1 MKNEIDRLKEAI
13 SKQKE
18 ESQAYIESK
27 AKEIDSLKSYTVV
40 LQNTILRLE
49 ERFEENKANLIEL
62 VNKDIL
68 KNLEINLR
76 NQPSVIID
84 KSSNIYKTGKKRKK
98 DDSGDYRINLLED
111 MTDTKSLVQNGN
123 VLESH
128 KKLDFSKLTPYYNS
142 SVIEAS
148 VKNASVLFMEE
159 IKKLN
164 LKYDKVMCSIENLN
178 EESPMVNIKKEMDK
192 NRNSLQNEQF
202 KEFFKTLANRV
213 KDRYEDNLDSKV
225 FNESS

>member
-1 MKNEIDRLKEAI
+1 M
-13 SKQKE
+13 KQKE
-18 ESQAYIESK
+18 GSK
-27 AKEIDSLKSYTVV
+27 ALLDAKEKEVQSLRDYTVV

-62 VNKDIL
+62 INKDII
-68 KNLEINLR
+68 KNLEISLR
-76 NQPSVIID
+76 YQPSVVID
-84 KSSNIYKTGKKRKK
+84 KNSDIYKTGQKKKK
-98 DDSGDYRINLLED
+98 DDSSEYRVNILED
-111 MTDTKSLVQNGN
+111 MTDTKSLVQNKN

-128 KKLDFSKLTPYYNS
+128 KKLDFSKLTPFYNN

-178 EESPMVNIKKEMDK
+178 VESPMVGINTEAQQ

-202 KEFFKTLANRV
+202 QEFFKTLANRI
-213 KDRYEDNLDSKV
+213 KDRYEDNLEHKV
-225 FNESS
+225 FNETS